1 MAAVV
6 AHSRSRGH
14 LDRRWI
20 EVGLWAA
27 MGLGLALCYVGQTLP
42 VMTTGLLLLGGLALL
57 RPDLAL
63 LLVPLTA
70 PLFLTPLVV
79 PTSGRHIALPPHEL
93 ALLVSAA
100 AALPNILVHVGS
112 RCFPVPTMDDGRW
125 TMVRSSIVH
134 CPSSSEPATHI
145 RRALLAKSVG
155 YLKNASAGLHRGLT
169 RLGQATTCHAP
180 EVLLLIAGLVGLS
193 LAVPEPQARGDA
205 LRAFRWFIAEPLIF
219 VALIRLH
226 ALWPAPGAHAGAQA
240 QARRLLNVFVIGGAA
255 VALLGL
261 LQFAGYLLHA
271 QIAPESFAVG
281 GGLLGRI
288 QRVTSVYGN
297 PNNLALYIGR
307 VWPLAAALA
316 LAAREEHAPRW
327 LARGYWLCVLLCLGA
342 LLLSLSRGAWLGAG
356 AALIVLMLP
365 ATRRRFGGRRLP
377 GALIACA
384 IVVTVGALIFALR
397 GGPLGGSAHVRI
409 LFWQES
415 IKLLE
420 RQPLG
425 VGLDQFFYYHHP
437 AYGRSLIDPVLAN
450 TQERYARQPHNLVF
464 EIWFNLGPL
473 GVIAF
478 GWLLVRCLRRA
489 RSGLRFPLSVG
500 AGLLA
505 RGVIAALAAALVH
518 GLVDSFY
525 FWPDIAIALWLVVG
539 VSELMTSIT
548 AHPRADEG
556 IIAQ

>member
-1 MAAVV
+1 MSAVP
-6 AHSRSRGH
+6 AYSRSRIH
-14 LDRRWI
+14 LDRHWI
-20 EVGLWAA
+20 EVGLWVA
-27 MGLGLALCYVGQTLP
+27 MGLGLALCYIGQTLT
-42 VMTTGLLLLGGLALL
+42 MMGGGLLLLGGLALL

-100 AALPNILVHVGS
+100 AALCNILVHVGR

-125 TMVRSSIVH
+125 TMVRLSIVH
-134 CPSSSEPATHI
+134 RPSSPEPATYI
-145 RRALLAKSVG
+145 RRAVLAKSVG
-155 YLKNASAGLHRGLT
+155 YLKSASAGLHRGLT
-169 RLGQATTCHAP
+169 RLSQAATGHAP
-180 EVLLLIAGLVGLS
+180 ETLLLIAGVAGICVV
-193 LAVPEPQARGDA
+193 VPEPGARGDA

-219 VALIRLH
+219 VALIRSH
-226 ALWPAPGAHAGAQA
+226 ALWPPAGAHAGTLV
-240 QARRLLNVFVIGGAA
+240 QARRLLNVFVIGGAV

-261 LQFAGYLLHA
+261 FQFAGYLLHA
-271 QIAPESFAVG
+271 QIAPASFAAG
-281 GGLLGRI
+281 GGLIGRI

-316 LAAREEHAPRW
+316 LAAREERARRW
-327 LARGYWLCVLLCLGA
+327 LARGYWLCVLLCLSA
-342 LLLSLSRGAWLGAG
+342 LLISLSRGAWLGAG

-365 ATRRRFGGRRLP
+365 AARRRFGGRRWP
-377 GALIACA
+377 GALIAGA
-384 IVVTVGALIFALR
+384 IAIAVGMLIFTLR
-397 GGPLGGSAHVRI
+397 GGPLGGSADVRI

-420 RQPLG
+420 LRPLG
-425 VGLDQFFYYHHP
+425 VGLDQFFYYHYP

-473 GVIAF
+473 GVIAV
-478 GWLLVRCLRRA
+478 GWLLARCLRRA
-489 RSGLRFPLSVG
+489 RGTPHFPQSAA

-505 RGVIAALAAALVH
+505 RGVIATLAAALVH

-539 VSELMTSIT
+539 VSELIEQHNRTS
-548 AHPRADEG
+548 AR
-556 IIAQ
+556 

>member
-6 AHSRSRGH
+6 APSRSRGY

-27 MGLGLALCYVGQTLP
+27 MGLGLALCYIGQTLP
-42 VMTTGLLLLGGLALL
+42 VMTAGLLLLGGLALL

-70 PLFLTPLVV
+70 PLFLIPLVA
-79 PTSGRHIALPPHEL
+79 PRSGRQIALPPHEL

-100 AALPNILVHVGS
+100 AALPN
-112 RCFPVPTMDDGRW
+112 M
-125 TMVRSSIVH
+125 
-134 CPSSSEPATHI
+134 
-145 RRALLAKSVG
+145 LAKSIR
-155 YLKNASAGLHRGLT
+155 YLKSARAGLHLGLT
-169 RLGQATTCHAP
+169 RLGQAATRHAP
-180 EVLLLIAGLVGLS
+180 EALLLIAGVAGICM
-193 LAVPEPQARGDA
+193 AVPEPEARGDA
-205 LRAFRWFIAEPLIF
+205 LRTFRWFIAEPLIF
-219 VALIRLH
+219 VALIRSH
-226 ALWPAPGAHAGAQA
+226 ALWPPEGAHVGALA

-261 LQFAGYLLHA
+261 LQFAGYLLYA
-271 QIAPESFAVG
+271 QIAPTSFAAG

-288 QRVTSVYGN
+288 PRVTSVYGN

-327 LARGYWLCVLLCLGA
+327 LARSYWLCVLLCLGA
-342 LLLSLSRGAWLGAG
+342 LLISLSRGAWLGAG
-356 AALIVLMLP
+356 AALIVLLWP

-377 GALIACA
+377 GALIAGA
-384 IVVTVGALIFALR
+384 TVVAVGALIFALR
-397 GGPLGGSAHVRI
+397 GGPLGGSADVRI

-420 RQPLG
+420 LRPLG
-425 VGLDQFFYYHHP
+425 VGLDQFFYYHYP
-437 AYGRSLIDPVLAN
+437 AYGRSLIDPVLAD
-450 TQERYARQPHNLVF
+450 TQERYARQPHNLMF

-478 GWLLVRCLRRA
+478 GWLLARCLRRA
-489 RSGLRFPLSVG
+489 RSAPHFPLSAA

-505 RGVIAALAAALVH
+505 HGVIAALAAALVH

-525 FWPDIAIALWLVVG
+525 FWPDIAIALWLMIG
-539 VSELMTSIT
+539 VSELIDQERQLTL
-548 AHPRADEG
+548 
-556 IIAQ
+556 

>member
-1 MAAVV
+1 
-6 AHSRSRGH
+6 
-14 LDRRWI
+14 
-20 EVGLWAA
+20 
-27 MGLGLALCYVGQTLP
+27 MGLGLALCYLGQTLS
-42 VMTTGLLLLGGLALL
+42 VMTIGLLLLGGLALL

-70 PLFLTPLVV
+70 PLFLISLVV
-79 PTSGRHIALPPHEL
+79 PTSGQQIALPPHEL
-93 ALLVSAA
+93 ALLVSAV
-100 AALPNILVHVGS
+100 AALPN
-112 RCFPVPTMDDGRW
+112 M
-125 TMVRSSIVH
+125 
-134 CPSSSEPATHI
+134 
-145 RRALLAKSVG
+145 LAKSVL
-155 YLKNASAGLHRGLT
+155 YLKSAPAGLRRGLI
-169 RLGQATTCHAP
+169 RLGQVATGHAP
-180 EVLLLIAGLVGLS
+180 EALLLIAGVAGIYM
-193 LAVPEPQARGDA
+193 AVPDSQAHGDA

-226 ALWPAPGAHAGAQA
+226 ALWLPAEAHPDALP
-240 QARRLLNVFVIGGAA
+240 QARRLLNMFVIGGVA

-271 QIAPESFAVG
+271 QSAPESFAAG

-297 PNNLALYIGR
+297 PNNLGLYIGR
-307 VWPLAAALA
+307 VWPLAAMLA

-342 LLLSLSRGAWLGAG
+342 LLVSLSRGAWLGAG

-377 GALIACA
+377 GALIVGA
-384 IVVTVGALIFALR
+384 IVVTVAGLIFALR
-397 GGPLGGSAHVRI
+397 GGPLGASADVRI

-420 RQPLG
+420 RRPLG

-450 TQERYARQPHNLVF
+450 TQERYARQPHHLVF

-473 GVIAF
+473 GFIAF
-478 GWLLVRCLRRA
+478 GWLLARCLRHA
-489 RSGLRFPLSVG
+489 RSAPRFPPSAS

-525 FWPDIAIALWLVVG
+525 FWPDIAIAFWLIVG
-539 VSELMTSIT
+539 VSELIDQPSHTF
-548 AHPRADEG
+548 AR
-556 IIAQ
+556 